1 MSIVPD
7 YKNGWRLEDDAIRD
21 ACKQITYHG
30 KTLNEYTKELMDKKF
45 IENLERLNQDICR
58 VTMALRETEED
69 FVLTYITNY
78 GFAEEK
84 KLSKDDLRRAL
95 YLLSEERA
103 GRVVVKDAEK
113 MDKDAKKGKWITCYR
128 ENNLTLTGI
137 YCYRGCSVCGYERD
151 DDDERKDTPYC
162 PQCGAE
168 MR

>member
-1 MSIVPD
+1 MESKQFEDYLNKTVFTIEKQLREEAEEFILTSIVN
-7 YKNGWRLEDDAIRD
+7 NGFVVD
-21 ACKQITYHG
+21 TY
-30 KTLNEYTKELMDKKF
+30 
-45 IENLERLNQDICR
+45 
-58 VTMALRETEED
+58 ETR
-69 FVLTYITNY
+69 I
-78 GFAEEK
+78 
-84 KLSKDDLRRAL
+84 SKDDLRRAL

-128 ENNLTLTGI
+128 ENNLTLTGM